1 MVNVKQ
7 NKVEE
12 PSIRAN
18 LCELDYIFLQ
28 IYLQICKETTNF
40 ADEYGQETDNQTR
53 V

>member
-1 MVNVKQ
+1 MRGTLKNRLYGLICV
-7 NKVEE
+7 
-12 PSIRAN
+12 SWIT
-18 LCELDYIFLQ
+18 FLQ